1 METRQPPRKK
11 NRSSRPQPAP
21 GKARI
26 AMLETYKAVAASWP
40 PDMNRL
46 LSSTLDAERR
56 AELWELMAESG
67 DRLRREY
74 AWALPDERALRVLEA
89 YAPLVEVGAGK
100 GYWASLLHARGVDV
114 VAFDAKP
121 PPKCYFD
128 VKVGGPEVCSS
139 LSDRSLFLCYPD
151 DACRADLDDKEDS
164 SKSDSEEDPGSLALA
179 CLRAYEGEAI
189 VVVGESVCSGG
200 TLSLAQAPW
209 GRSCDSLFQV
219 ELAQSFH
226 PVLVAALPRWPL
238 SRDCIVVWLR
248 TRVCPVVFEKESD
261 DDSETDAMLWGDIP
275 ESEILAADCA
285 APCARHLLVKPPTYA

>member
-1 METRQPPRKK
+1 MEMRQPPRKK
-11 NRSSRPQPAP
+11 NRTTHSAP
-21 GKARI
+21 NGKARI

-40 PDMNRL
+40 QDMGRL
-46 LSSTLDAERR
+46 LSATLDVERR

-114 VAFDAKP
+114 QAFDAKP
-121 PPKCYFD
+121 PPKTYFN
-128 VKVGGPEVCSS
+128 VQEGGPEVCEH

-151 DACRADLDDKEDS
+151 DACRADLDDSDS
-164 SKSDSEEDPGSLALA
+164 SKNEEEDPGSLALS
-179 CLRAYEGEAI
+179 CLRAYSGDAI
-189 VVVGESVCSGG
+189 IVVGESVCSGG

-219 ELAQSFH
+219 ELAAAFH

-248 TRVCPVVFEKESD
+248 TRVCPVVFERESD
-261 DDSETDAMLWGDIP
+261 DDASEEDFSAWADIP
-275 ESEILAADCA
+275 ESEQLDADCA
-285 APCARHLLVKPPTYA
+285 APCARHLLVKPPC

>member
-11 NRSSRPQPAP
+11 NRTSRPQPAP

-114 VAFDAKP
+114 V
-121 PPKCYFD
+121 
-128 VKVGGPEVCSS
+128 
-139 LSDRSLFLCYPD
+139 
-151 DACRADLDDKEDS
+151 
-164 SKSDSEEDPGSLALA
+164 
-179 CLRAYEGEAI
+179 
-189 VVVGESVCSGG
+189 
-200 TLSLAQAPW
+200 LSLI
-209 GRSCDSLFQV
+209 
-219 ELAQSFH
+219 H
-226 PVLVAALPRWPL
+226 
-238 SRDCIVVWLR
+238 I
-248 TRVCPVVFEKESD
+248 
-261 DDSETDAMLWGDIP
+261 
-275 ESEILAADCA
+275 
-285 APCARHLLVKPPTYA
+285 

>member
-1 METRQPPRKK
+1 M
-11 NRSSRPQPAP
+11 
-21 GKARI
+21 
-26 AMLETYKAVAASWP
+26 
-40 PDMNRL
+40 
-46 LSSTLDAERR
+46 
-56 AELWELMAESG
+56 
-67 DRLRREY
+67 
-74 AWALPDERALRVLEA
+74 
-89 YAPLVEVGAGK
+89 
-100 GYWASLLHARGVDV
+100 
-114 VAFDAKP
+114 
-121 PPKCYFD
+121 
-128 VKVGGPEVCSS
+128 
-139 LSDRSLFLCYPD
+139 
-151 DACRADLDDKEDS
+151 
-164 SKSDSEEDPGSLALA
+164 
-179 CLRAYEGEAI
+179 RAYEGEAI

-275 ESEILAADCA
+275 ESEVLAADCA